1 MQGRRLSPK
10 IFGEKILMSLVST
23 DWLINNNQKVK
34 ILDCSWHMPNTNR
47 DSYKEYAKEHIKN
60 AIFFDLDQNSDQ
72 NSDIPH
78 MLPKKKMW
86 EKIVSSM
93 GISNKDEIVIYDNS
107 NVISSCRCWYT
118 FIYFGHDPQLVHV
131 LDGGLKKW
139 KLENKSL
146 TNIIPI
152 ISGTNY
158 KSKEKNELVKNKEQ
172 VDRNIIE
179 KKFIIVDA
187 RSKDRFKGKVPEP
200 RPNVRSG
207 SIPNSYCIPFGEVIN
222 KNHTFKD
229 HSEILLKF
237 NNIIGSKLPQEVV
250 FSCGSGI
257 TAAVLALAYS
267 LINNKYDPIIYDG
280 SWAEYGKI

>member
-1 MQGRRLSPK
+1 
-10 IFGEKILMSLVST
+10 MSLVST